1 MKNKSISAVLFFAL
15 ILELVSLISPKQ
27 TNSAGNLTQAKDTLQ
42 SSRMSFNG
50 RVKDPTIAESSHVW
64 IYTAVSGN
72 ATSVSTAGL
81 KPGDT
86 VVIGGT
92 NSYTIASIIDDDE
105 FTLTTNLAAGDA
117 DPDDVIYFKSRP
129 QHVISFKTTSSVP
142 NGFFRVLI
150 QSPAI
155 NSNDGLPDISG
166 FDFNIAPT
174 ISATNSP
181 GYTFT
186 TVNTIPSGSPGCTSF
201 TNFHC
206 FDFYYTGAGPK
217 DTNIILTIGNI
228 NGTNTPIAPAP
239 SAGRVANFA
248 DSYVVKIKNFANA
261 TDPET
266 DTATDEITAAIAVIE
281 SVRVTAIV
289 PTHPIFLTATP
300 VLHNWLLENLSLII
314 ILLLVFGLPLH
325 LFMTFYG
332 TKTRFTLLFRFLPI
346 LFFPFIGKK
355 DYQTVPFAT
364 LDMFDPDK
372 LNSAWQTVISDING
386 NYSLKKS
393 LPEKLFIK
401 ITCTGRKWKNIILA
415 GALLPQTCL
424 FPIPDDPEMSPDRLR
439 RRFMTYRSL
448 PLAIAC
454 LTSAI
459 AMIIQPNYFF
469 LIYLY
474 LSLQLVFSEYLYPRL
489 SK

>member
-1 MKNKSISAVLFFAL
+1 MLVALFFAFT
-15 ILELVSLISPKQ
+15 LEFVSLISPNQ
-27 TNSAGNLTQAKDTLQ
+27 IDSANLTMAKDTLQ

-50 RVKDPTIAESSHVW
+50 RVKAPTLAGNSHVW
-64 IYTAVSGN
+64 VNTGVSGN
-72 ATSVSTAGL
+72 FTSTSTAGL
-81 KPGDT
+81 KPGDSLT
-86 VVIGGT
+86 IGATSG
-92 NSYTIASIIDDDE
+92 YIIASIIDDDE
-105 FTLTTNLAAGDA
+105 FTITTTLAAGDA

-174 ISATNSP
+174 ISAINSP
-181 GYTFT
+181 DYTFT

-248 DSYVVKIKNFANA
+248 DPYVVKIKNFANA

-266 DTATDEITAAIAVIE
+266 NTATDEITAAIAVIE

-289 PTHPIFLTATP
+289 PTHPIFLTATLVP
-300 VLHNWLLENLSLII
+300 HNWLLENLSLII

-332 TKTRFTLLFRFLPI
+332 TKTRFTLLFRFLPV
-346 LFFPFIGKK
+346 LFFPFLGKK
-355 DYQTVPFAT
+355 DYQTVPFVT

-372 LNSAWQTVISDING
+372 LDSSWQTKVSDIKG
-386 NYSLKKS
+386 FYSLTSPLINKI
-393 LPEKLFIK
+393 FIT
-401 ITCTGRKWKNIILA
+401 ITGAGRHWKNIIVD
-415 GALLPQTCL
+415 GAILPKTCL
-424 FPIPDDPEMSPDRLR
+424 FPILDDPKIPSNRLR
-439 RRFMTYRSL
+439 QRFMTYRSI

-454 LTSAI
+454 ITSGLALTFL
-459 AMIIQPNYFF
+459 PNYFF

-474 LSLQLVFSEYLYPRL
+474 LSLQLAFSEYLYPRL
-489 SK
+489 QRYA